1 MAAILK
7 GTKATRSGSDSGG
20 DVYLKALLSGEIGIA
35 DFYAISA
42 LRGRVFTAAS
52 INVTT
57 PTTFEATATIDVTKS
72 LFMALVPS
80 GVAIIPMSIE
90 VYYEA
95 FGSNAQMELQ
105 ALIGTGGSRT
115 SGMTAITPVCTRSD
129 IAPGSGVTA
138 WMGGNS
144 TVTVGPTTKINYFWR
159 TGQQFA
165 ITKTTA
171 SATASVSDPN
181 NFTWSALA
189 NGSINIAGPDSQLVL
204 NQGSQAGTGFVK
216 VQWIEFPSS
225 ELPSA

>member
-7 GTKATRSGSDSGG
+7 GTTVKRSGDGV
-20 DVYLKALLSGEIGIA
+20 DVYLRALLSGELGFA
-35 DFYAISA
+35 DYYAISA

-52 INVTT
+52 ANVTT

-72 LFMALVPS
+72 LFMAIVGS
-80 GVAIIPMSIE
+80 GVAIIPMNIE

-115 SGMTAITPVCTRSD
+115 SGMTAVTPVCTRSD
-129 IAPGSGVTA
+129 LAPGSGVTV

-144 TVTVGPTTKINYFWR
+144 TVTVGPTSKINYFWR

-171 SATASVSDPN
+171 SATAAVSDPN
-181 NFTWSALA
+181 RLTWSALA
-189 NGSINIAGPDSQLVL
+189 ESSFNIAGPESQLVL

-216 VQWIEFPSS
+216 IQWIEIPAS
-225 ELPSA
+225 ELPS